1 MNYNNTIAD
10 KIEST
15 QRELES
21 LRKQKETLLKEKEF
35 KYPSKWARKLKATRR
50 KQNLEKILVLYLNKK
65 GDIEVPV
72 YLPVF
77 DGNMV
82 IYRNKPY
89 EYDPRALYNVR
100 GFKGSPK
107 VLILKESD
115 RKPVRNRDG
124 RVVYSGAE
132 VTNQDIE
139 DIRKRGDSTEHDE
152 FLLKFLL
159 RASQNT
165 TAKKI
170 NVGLMV
176 IMGIIVVGVLIW
188 LLSSG

>member
-1 MNYNNTIAD
+1 MSNTLAD
-10 KIEST
+10 KIEAT
-15 QRELES
+15 QREIDG
-21 LRKQKETLLKEKEF
+21 LRKQRETLIKEKEF
-35 KYPSKWARKLKATRR
+35 KYPSKWARKLKATKR
-50 KQNLEKILVLYLNKK
+50 KNNNGKTLVLYLNKQ

-82 IYRNKPY
+82 IYKNKPY
-89 EYDPRALYNVR
+89 EFDPRALYNVK
-100 GFKGSPK
+100 GFKGNPR

-115 RKPVRNRDG
+115 RKPIRNKEG
-124 RVVYSGAE
+124 RVVYRGAE

-139 DIRKRGDSTEHDE
+139 EIRARGDSTEHDE

-176 IMGIIVVGVLIW
+176 VMGIIVVGVLIW